1 MIIMVAEEIPSLL
14 VLPHILS
21 MKLGKLGLSP
31 RRFFTDCSNG
41 HTWGYIYFFMEN
53 NFFFI
58 FHVAARSTLIKHMLD
73 VTFHIWPTITMIHL
87 RIVLS

>member
-21 MKLGKLGLSP
+21 MKLVKLGLSL
-31 RRFFTDCSNG
+31 RRFFTHCSNG
-41 HTWGYIYFFMEN
+41 HTWGYIYFFYGN
-53 NFFFI
+53 IFFFI
-58 FHVAARSTLIKHMLD
+58 FHVAARSFLIMHMLY
-73 VTFHIWPTITMIHL
+73 VTFHIWTTMIHL